1 MLYSVSMKPRRFV
14 IPDIH
19 GCALTFN
26 RLLKDVILIEKS
38 DSIYLLGDTIDRGP
52 ASKEVLDTI
61 RDLQKAGY
69 HLQSL
74 RGNHEEMFLKSCRD
88 RTFFY
93 LWMLNG
99 GHATLKS
106 FGVEDGCEIPL
117 PYRQFIESFPY
128 FIELEEFILV
138 HGGLNCTIP
147 DPLTDKEAMLWS
159 RDRQVVK
166 WLIGGRR
173 VIGGHTPR
181 KKEDIKRSLTTD
193 HITLDNGCVYKGER
207 GMGSLAALELNSL
220 TLYFQEN
227 IDM

>member
-1 MLYSVSMKPRRFV
+1 MLYSVSMKRRRFV

-19 GCALTFN
+19 GCALTFR
-26 RLLKDVILIEKS
+26 RLLEDVIRVEKS
-38 DSIYLLGDTIDRGP
+38 DGIYLLGDTIDRGP
-52 ASKEVLDTI
+52 RSREVLDAI
-61 RDLQKAGY
+61 RQYQADGYDLQ
-69 HLQSL
+69 SV

-88 RTFFY
+88 RSSFY

-106 FGVEDGCEIPL
+106 FGVEDGCEIPF
-117 PYRQFIESFPY
+117 PYRQVIESFPY

-147 DPLTDKEAMLWS
+147 DPLTDVEAMLWS
-159 RDRQVVK
+159 RGREVVK
-166 WLIGGRR
+166 ARIGGRR

-181 KKEDIKRSLTTD
+181 KKEDIKRSLATD